1 MHNHELHPQNFS
13 AQNIN
18 DEAESIIHKL
28 LDSDVLPIQ
37 IRKFLFTDSADA
49 SWTKL
54 EIPTQNN
61 QLQENQINITVDHVD
76 VIGKKKGRPRK
87 LRKANEYSK
96 SLQCLICLKNHL
108 VTDCPYYHQLQKNLK
123 KKLTMNQVEKN
134 AGYVKDLITI
144 SENVHYGKWL

>member
-1 MHNHELHPQNFS
+1 MHNHELHRQNFS

-18 DEAESIIHKL
+18 DETESIIQKL
-28 LDSDVLPIQ
+28 LDSDVLKIK

-76 VIGKKKGRPRK
+76 VIGKKKDDLENLEK
-87 LRKANEYSK
+87 QMNT
-96 SLQCLICLKNHL
+96 QNH
-108 VTDCPYYHQLQKNLK
+108 Y
-123 KKLTMNQVEKN
+123 
-134 AGYVKDLITI
+134 
-144 SENVHYGKWL
+144 NV